1 MGCVSRL
8 NFTMMETKTMDE
20 NKKMEP
26 IRNLIY
32 LADRGGTGWWRHI
45 QAVDVFNSIQR
56 QTGILNTYTE

>member
-8 NFTMMETKTMDE
+8 NCTTMRTKTMETD
-20 NKKMEP
+20 KKIEP

-45 QAVDVFNSIQR
+45 
-56 QTGILNTYTE
+56 